1 MTKNE
6 LKDLIKECL
15 QEAATPENFIT
26 FRISGG
32 YNFKTKPNSD
42 EAKTTSLLK
51 KEINW
56 I

>member
-1 MTKNE
+1 
-6 LKDLIKECL
+6 L
-15 QEAATPENFIT
+15 QKFASWE
-26 FRISGG
+26 